1 MYIDIHTHQLPP
13 EGTAGILN
21 LLRPELPE
29 PAPGLYSMGIHPA
42 FADVLH
48 WEKQLETLYT
58 NCTDSRVIAIG
69 ETGLDTACATPFSLQ
84 ETVFTAQIRLAAA
97 TGKPL
102 IIHCVKA
109 WEPLLSLLQKEN
121 PAVPVIFHGYRKNKE
136 LAQRILR
143 QGYYISLGK
152 ALQYP
157 QVQELIPVIP
167 PDKLFLETDDS
178 AIFIGEIYRLA
189 ASASG
194 IDLNSLVLQIQQN
207 TRQVFGPAFNI

>member
-1 MYIDIHTHQLPP
+1 MYIDIHTHHLPP
-13 EGTAGILN
+13 EGTAGIQN

-42 FADVLH
+42 FTDPFH
-48 WEKQLETLYT
+48 WEKQLETLYA
-58 NCTDSRVIAIG
+58 NSKDPRVIAIG
-69 ETGLDTACATPFSLQ
+69 ETGLDTGCTTPFSLQ
-84 ETVFTAQIRLAAA
+84 ETVFSAQIELAAA

-109 WEPLLSLLQKEN
+109 WEPLLALLQNMK
-121 PAVPVIFHGYRKNKE
+121 PDVPVIFHGFRKNKI

-143 QGYYISLGK
+143 EGCYISLGN
-152 ALQYP
+152 ALHYP
-157 QVQELIPVIP
+157 QVQELFSVIP
-167 PDKLFLETDDS
+167 PDKLFLETDD
-178 AIFIGEIYRLA
+178 AAVFIGDIYRLA

-207 TRQVFGPAFNI
+207 TRQVFGPVFTI